1 MPSEG
6 TAEMKRRRASLRRA
20 SLCASLSR
28 RWSRRRRRAGGTTSI
43 PLVGNYSYK
52 EKKKGRQNQRST
64 KNWNNER
71 SFLFFPIIKR
81 SLYLVYQALRKHHR
95 KPPLKSTK
103 IHNPSHQD
111 YQSFKATDCSQF
123 ARGFVPP
130 ILSLS
135 PPPSLF
141 PFSLAVGIVRKS
153 AVLISGARPRHS
165 ARILVNHGEIDTAR
179 NN

>member
-81 SLYLVYQALRKHHR
+81 SLSLVYQALRKHHR
-95 KPPLKSTK
+95 DIESLLWNQQKSIIQVIRIINRLKQPTAP
-103 IHNPSHQD
+103 NLRAALFPR
-111 YQSFKATDCSQF
+111 SF
-123 ARGFVPP
+123 
-130 ILSLS
+130 LS
-135 PPPSLF
+135 PPPPLFF
-141 PFSLAVGIVRKS
+141 PFPSPWGLCAN
-153 AVLISGARPRHS
+153 RPY
-165 ARILVNHGEIDTAR
+165 
-179 NN
+179 